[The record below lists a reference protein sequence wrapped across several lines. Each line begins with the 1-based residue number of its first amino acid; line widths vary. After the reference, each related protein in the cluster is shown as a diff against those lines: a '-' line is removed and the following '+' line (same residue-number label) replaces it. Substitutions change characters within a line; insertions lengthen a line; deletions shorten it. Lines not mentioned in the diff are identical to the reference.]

1 MRHLV
6 LILAL
11 TAAVPAVAQVVPAPS
26 TEAAR
31 VSLLLGAIWRPLA
44 PPDGRSTQ
52 VLMQAAC
59 EGALE
64 EMAQLD
70 LRLPEDL
77 SPEALAPVRATRGLV
92 IVPTEEDPANVF
104 IFPDPQLTA
113 IASGLGQVRLDPAG
127 AGRLVLRDAA
137 GQESQVQLGSAS
149 GHRMM
154 RLRPPGQ
161 TAATLFV
168 GCAPTTGAGA
178 LSSPG

>member
-1 MRHLV
+1 MRFMIVALV
-6 LILAL
+6 MACGAP
-11 TAAVPAVAQVVPAPS
+11 AAAQTPPAS

-31 VSLLLGAIWRPLA
+31 VAFLLGAIWRPLA
-44 PPDGRSTQ
+44 ATQ
-52 VLMQAAC
+52 GGSPQALMQAAC

-77 SPEALAPVRATRGLV
+77 TPEALAPVRAARGLV
-92 IVPTEEDPANVF
+92 IVPTEEDPAIVF
-104 IFPDPQLTA
+104 IFPDPALVA

-137 GQESQVQLGSAS
+137 GGESQVQLGSAS

-154 RLRPPGQ
+154 RLRPPGE
-161 TAATLFV
+161 TTATLFV
-168 GCAPTTGAGA
+168 GCAPTTGP
-178 LSSPG
+178 SPAPNPG

>member
-1 MRHLV
+1 MRFFV
-6 LILAL
+6 LALAL
-11 TAAVPAVAQVVPAPS
+11 TASLPAVAQVVPAPS

-44 PPDGRSTQ
+44 TPDGRSPQ
-52 VLMQAAC
+52 ALMQAAC

-77 SPEALAPVRATRGLV
+77 SPEALAPVRAARGLV

-104 IFPDPQLTA
+104 IFPDAELTA
-113 IASGLGQVRLDPAG
+113 ITSGLGQVRLDPAG

-137 GQESQVQLGSAS
+137 GRESQVQLGSAS

-161 TAATLFV
+161 TTATLFV
-168 GCAPTTGAGA
+168 GCPPTTGTSGA
-178 LSSPG
+178 PSPG

>member
-1 MRHLV
+1 MRFFV
-6 LILAL
+6 LALAL
-11 TAAVPAVAQVVPAPS
+11 TVALPAAAQVAPAPA

-31 VSLLLGAIWRPLA
+31 VALLLGAIWRPLA
-44 PPDGRSTQ
+44 TPDGRSAQ
-52 VLMQAAC
+52 ALMQSAC

-77 SPEALAPVRATRGLV
+77 STAALASVRAARGLV
-92 IVPTEEDPANVF
+92 IVPTEEDPASVF
-104 IFPDPQLTA
+104 IFPDPELAA
-113 IASGLGQVRLDPAG
+113 ITSGLGQVRLDPAG

-137 GQESQVQLGSAS
+137 GRESQVQLGSAS

-161 TAATLFV
+161 TTTTLFV
-168 GCAPTTGAGA
+168 GCAPTTGTSDATT
-178 LSSPG
+178 PG